1 VRRLE
6 TRASSREWTSP
17 AKVVD
22 HRKAGCWGGCAP
34 HPCPAFAA
42 VGRYLLARH
51 VFVCLSGEQAI
62 LLDLHRDQYLALS
75 DESSRLLGHAV
86 VDWPIVPTGP
96 VSTQQ
101 EVDAAVGELAAR
113 GLITLDPL
121 RGKPAGTI
129 EYSQPTGTLI
139 PPAQLFADSHGQ
151 QASSRASRLARIA
164 IAAVQARLWL
174 RLRSIEW
181 IVNNLSRT
189 EVRPPLDESAARKHV
204 ALFYAARPFLF
215 SSRNACL
222 FDSLALLLFL
232 RQLGVY
238 PHWIFAVRTG
248 PFAAHCWLQSGH
260 VVLNDT
266 VDNVRSYTPIMSV

>member
-1 VRRLE
+1 M
-6 TRASSREWTSP
+6 
-17 AKVVD
+17 
-22 HRKAGCWGGCAP
+22 
-34 HPCPAFAA
+34 
-42 VGRYLLARH
+42 GRYLLARH

-86 VDWPIVPTGP
+86 VDWPIAPTGP
-96 VSTQQ
+96 ISTQQ
-101 EVDAAVGELAAR
+101 DVDTAVGELAAR
-113 GLITLDPL
+113 GLITLDPM
-121 RGKPAGTI
+121 RGKPAGMI
-129 EYSQPTGTLI
+129 EHLQPTEALL
-139 PPAQLFADSHGQ
+139 PRPQLFADSRGQ
-151 QASSRASRLARIA
+151 RISSRASGLARIA
-164 IAAVQARLWL
+164 ISAVQARLWL
-174 RLRSIEW
+174 RFRSIEW

-189 EVRPPLDESAARKHV
+189 EGRSALDESAARNHV
-204 ALFYAARPFLF
+204 ALFYEARPFLF
-215 SSRNACL
+215 SSRSACL

>member
-1 VRRLE
+1 M
-6 TRASSREWTSP
+6 
-17 AKVVD
+17 
-22 HRKAGCWGGCAP
+22 
-34 HPCPAFAA
+34 
-42 VGRYLLARH
+42 GRYLLARH

-96 VSTQQ
+96 VSIQQ
-101 EVDAAVGELAAR
+101 DVDAAVAELAAR
-113 GLITLDPL
+113 GLITLDPV
-121 RGKPAGTI
+121 RGKPAGTMK
-129 EYSQPTGTLI
+129 YLQPTETLV
-139 PPAQLFADSHGQ
+139 PLAQLFADSHGR
-151 QASSRASRLARIA
+151 QASLRASRLARIA

-174 RLRSIEW
+174 RFRSIEW

-189 EVRPPLDESAARKHV
+189 QVRSTFDESPARNHV
-204 ALFYAARPFLF
+204 ALFYEARPFLF

-222 FDSLALLLFL
+222 FDSLALVLFL

-238 PHWIFAVRTG
+238 PHWIFGVRTG

-260 VVLNDT
+260 IVLNDT

>member
-1 VRRLE
+1 
-6 TRASSREWTSP
+6 
-17 AKVVD
+17 
-22 HRKAGCWGGCAP
+22 
-34 HPCPAFAA
+34 

-86 VDWPIVPTGP
+86 VDWPIAPSGP

-101 EVDAAVGELAAR
+101 DVDAAVAELSAR
-113 GLITLDPL
+113 GLITLDPV
-121 RGKPAGTI
+121 RGKPAAMI
-129 EYSQPTGTLI
+129 EYLHPTGTLI
-139 PPAQLFADSHGQ
+139 PRAQLFADSHGR
-151 QASSRASRLARIA
+151 QASSRASRLAWMA

-174 RLRSIEW
+174 RLRNIEW

-189 EVRPPLDESAARKHV
+189 EVRSPLDESAARNHV

-215 SSRNACL
+215 SSRSACL

-232 RQLGVY
+232 RRIGVY
-238 PHWIFAVRTG
+238 PEWIFGVRTG

-260 VVLNDT
+260 IVLNDT
-266 VDNVRSYTPIMSV
+266 VENVRSYTPIMSV